1 MGSTR
6 RRFTDEYKGHAVR
19 LVLDSSDSIAEIAR
33 SIGVHEMTLGKW
45 VKKARDD
52 GEESQRPLDEDE
64 RATLDRL
71 MHTLAETAR
80 GEDAHAI
87 DAATKALGDG
97 TETFAAVRMNRGI
110 QQALTGRRLDD
121 V

>member
-1 MGSTR
+1 
-6 RRFTDEYKGHAVR
+6 
-19 LVLDSSDSIAEIAR
+19 
-33 SIGVHEMTLGKW
+33 
-45 VKKARDD
+45 
-52 GEESQRPLDEDE
+52 
-64 RATLDRL
+64 

>member
-1 MGSTR
+1 MR
-6 RRFTDEYKGHAVR
+6 RRALTEARVEAER
-19 LVLDSSDSIAEIAR
+19 LTLATR
-33 SIGVHEMTLGKW
+33 SALL
-45 VKKARDD
+45 AD
-52 GEESQRPLDEDE
+52 GDLLDEDE